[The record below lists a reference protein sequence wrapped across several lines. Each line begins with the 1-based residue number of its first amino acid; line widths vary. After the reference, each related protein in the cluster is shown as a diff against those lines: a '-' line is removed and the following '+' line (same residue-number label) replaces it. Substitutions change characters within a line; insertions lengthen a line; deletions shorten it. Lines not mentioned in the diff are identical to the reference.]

1 METGGRPRQATITD
15 THTHTKEKKNSF
27 LYLIYQR
34 DE

>member
-1 METGGRPRQATITD
+1 METGGRPRQATITN
-15 THTHTKEKKNSF
+15 THTHTKEKNSF